1 MELQREVARVVR
13 ALPAKYREAL
23 MMFATGD
30 HTFDE
35 MSQALG
41 VPAGTL
47 KWRVSEGRRRLRE
60 KLLRQGLL

>member
-1 MELQREVARVVR
+1 MARVVR
-13 ALPAKYREAL
+13 ALPAKYRQAL
-23 MMFATGD
+23 MLFATGD

-47 KWRVSEGRRRLRE
+47 KWRVSEARKRVKQKLERL
-60 KLLRQGLL
+60 GVTT